1 MGVKFLNE
9 SQKIKIA
16 VIGGVLLL
24 ILATVY
30 VFWVPASDR
39 GTVPEVT
46 VHQSET
52 GSNIRDAE
60 QRAESIGR
68 TINETAERVDGV
80 QERITESERIAG
92 EVQKSIRR
100 TKSLIEESRGLAEE
114 SGRILESLPE
124 VDGK

>member
-1 MGVKFLNE
+1 MNE

-16 VIGGVLLL
+16 VIGGVLML

-52 GSNIRDAE
+52 GRNIQDAE

-68 TINETAERVDGV
+68 TIDETAERVDGV

-92 EVQKSIRR
+92 EVQESIGR
-100 TKSLIEESRGLAEE
+100 TKALIEESRGLAKE
-114 SGRILESLPE
+114 SRGILESLPE

>member
-1 MGVKFLNE
+1 MNE
-9 SQKIKIA
+9 SQKIKLSL
-16 VIGGVLLL
+16 IGIVLLL

-52 GSNIRDAE
+52 GRNIRDAE
-60 QRAESIGR
+60 QRVESIGKSIDSATESTGR
-68 TINETAERVDGV
+68 VQNGINESARRAKEV
-80 QERITESERIAG
+80 QE
-92 EVQKSIRR
+92 SIRR
-100 TKSLIEESRGLAEE
+100 TKTLIEESRGLAKE
-114 SGRILESLPE
+114 SRTILEGLPK